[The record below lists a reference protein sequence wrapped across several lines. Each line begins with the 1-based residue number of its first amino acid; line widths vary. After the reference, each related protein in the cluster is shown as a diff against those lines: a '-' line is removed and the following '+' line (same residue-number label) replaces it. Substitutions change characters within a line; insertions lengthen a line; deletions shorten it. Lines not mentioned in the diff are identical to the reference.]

1 MSACLSGRRG
11 EVRQPTQ
18 CLAGSVVQDQVID
31 LVAQREER
39 PFRDLLDEGDP
50 SGVPAKRIQ
59 DQQRPSRACSDI
71 GHGPAL
77 WWISVPGCGHPAS
90 TSRMWAVPTTQ
101 SLYVQQS
108 ASTEKTRS
116 GLATN
121 RVVSAMTWGFLAAGR
136 T

>member
-1 MSACLSGRRG
+1 
-11 EVRQPTQ
+11 
-18 CLAGSVVQDQVID
+18 
-31 LVAQREER
+31 
-39 PFRDLLDEGDP
+39 
-50 SGVPAKRIQ
+50 
-59 DQQRPSRACSDI
+59 
-71 GHGPAL
+71 L

-121 RVVSAMTWGFLAAGR
+121 RVVSAMTWGFSLPGVRNLRERMVGAATLR
-136 T
+136 